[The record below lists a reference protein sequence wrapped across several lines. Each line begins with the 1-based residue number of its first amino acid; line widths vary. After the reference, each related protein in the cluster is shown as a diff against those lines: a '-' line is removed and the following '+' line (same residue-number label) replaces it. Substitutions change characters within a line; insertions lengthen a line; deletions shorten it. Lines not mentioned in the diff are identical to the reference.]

1 MSKNFPGIF
10 CLVAL
15 LYVLCAS
22 GEVWIIEDLKGEFNV
37 EDLVIFESILI
48 NSYWPLQLGVY
59 LLSLHAAKNDNK
71 EPTRKLSLEQV
82 RNYSIIGLNV
92 GIVTVFKIYAIN
104 ALPGSM
110 YVVIANSEL
119 VFTSIFSVGYLKLK
133 LNRYQMLSVVLALSA
148 MLCVAFDTE
157 SGGFK
162 SKNKN
167 GAATVHGI
175 AFALLSRMLSSFNS
189 VLAQKLLGKDKKSR
203 WGVMELSLFN
213 SLIPSIGIPFVL
225 FFKREHEQWG
235 AKFGELKARSSPAK
249 HTLAL
254 LLLTLLP
261 LSKFLDRLSK
271 FTIISRR
278 GSIFFSV
285 LDSVRKCV
293 VGLGS
298 AVFFHEPLNWMDG
311 VGYGLMVA
319 SFFADTMG
327 GKQAK
332 SEKQVVDDKEDI
344 EYTAIEDIGDEKNN
358 TV

>member
-1 MSKNFPGIF
+1 
-10 CLVAL
+10 
-15 LYVLCAS
+15 
-22 GEVWIIEDLKGEFNV
+22 
-37 EDLVIFESILI
+37 
-48 NSYWPLQLGVY
+48 
-59 LLSLHAAKNDNK
+59 
-71 EPTRKLSLEQV
+71 
-82 RNYSIIGLNV
+82 
-92 GIVTVFKIYAIN
+92 
-104 ALPGSM
+104 
-110 YVVIANSEL
+110 
-119 VFTSIFSVGYLKLK
+119 
-133 LNRYQMLSVVLALSA
+133 MLSVVLAISA
-148 MLCVAFDTE
+148 MFCVTFDP
-157 SGGFK
+157 
-162 SKNKN
+162 KN
-167 GAATVHGI
+167 GCFKCKDKNVAATVDGI
-175 AFALLSRMLSSFNS
+175 VFALLSRMLSSFNS

-225 FFKREHEQWG
+225 FFTREHENWG
-235 AKFGELKARSSPAK
+235 AKFGEIPPAK

-298 AVFFHEPLNWMDG
+298 AAFFNEPLNWMDG